1 MTIHFYIKY
10 DTEFGQDLRLNII
23 GGASS
28 ETTSY
33 GMTTGDGRTWLCDIE
48 MEKIPERIDYFY
60 SLDNSGRE
68 ERHEWQTITHRLE
81 LNATKAKE
89 YTVYNSWTDIPYDS
103 YLYSSAF
110 TDCVN
115 RRHHESLPKSEY
127 DKTLRLIVRAPQLR
141 KGDHL

>member
-1 MTIHFYIKY
+1 MTIHFYLKY

-33 GMTTGDGRTWLCDIE
+33 GMTTGDGRTWQCDIE
-48 MEKIPERIDYFY
+48 MVKIPERIDYFY

-89 YTVYNSWTDIPYDS
+89 
-103 YLYSSAF
+103 
-110 TDCVN
+110 
-115 RRHHESLPKSEY
+115 
-127 DKTLRLIVRAPQLR
+127 
-141 KGDHL
+141 